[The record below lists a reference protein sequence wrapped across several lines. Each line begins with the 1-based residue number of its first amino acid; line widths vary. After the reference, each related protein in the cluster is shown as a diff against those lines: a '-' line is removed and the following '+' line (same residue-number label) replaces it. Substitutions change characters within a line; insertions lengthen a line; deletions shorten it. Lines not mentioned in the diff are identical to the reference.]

1 MSNKETLTVQTTTL
15 PHDGVASEP
24 TERSPDMVAMS
35 ALGPHLHQPLPTNIA
50 GEVQAAVASLEA
62 LVESPGFP
70 QYRSNPEVHGVLRG
84 FPHVAVRPSLGCSY
98 IPCSVGPTWRRRK

>member
-50 GEVQAAVASLEA
+50 GEVQAAVASLESS
-62 LVESPGFP
+62 VESTLTPKKP
-70 QYRSNPEVHGVLRG
+70 QHPQGSWCALGLSARRGSTVFGATLRSL
-84 FPHVAVRPSLGCSY
+84 FS
-98 IPCSVGPTWRRRK
+98 